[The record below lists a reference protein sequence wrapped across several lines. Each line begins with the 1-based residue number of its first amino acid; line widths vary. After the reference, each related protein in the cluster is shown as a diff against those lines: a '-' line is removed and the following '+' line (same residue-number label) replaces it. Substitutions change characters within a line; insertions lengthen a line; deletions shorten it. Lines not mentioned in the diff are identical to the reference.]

1 MSAVAVD
8 EVFPVTVVLVFMDT
22 NVVVKGVNG
31 CVVADIILVVS
42 ASVVS
47 DLSVAFAVV
56 VAVVVVT
63 VCVGANVV
71 DRDVIPGLT
80 ATDVAAVTVADV
92 VTALDSSSFSS

>member
-1 MSAVAVD
+1 MSAAAVD
-8 EVFPVTVVLVFMDT
+8 EVFVVTVILVFMDT
-22 NVVVKGVNG
+22 NVVVKGVDG

-47 DLSVAFAVV
+47 DLSVAVV

>member
-1 MSAVAVD
+1 MSAAAVD
-8 EVFPVTVVLVFMDT
+8 EVFAVTVVLVFMDA

-47 DLSVAFAVV
+47 DLSVVV
-56 VAVVVVT
+56 VVVVVVT

>member
-1 MSAVAVD
+1 MSAAAVD
-8 EVFPVTVVLVFMDT
+8 EVFPITVVLVFMDV

-47 DLSVAFAVV
+47 DLSVVV
-56 VAVVVVT
+56 VVVVVVT

>member
-1 MSAVAVD
+1 MSAAAVD
-8 EVFPVTVVLVFMDT
+8 EVFVVTVILVFMDT
-22 NVVVKGVNG
+22 NVVVKGVDG

-47 DLSVAFAVV
+47 DLS